1 MTNVLR
7 VSTIAA
13 QFADGVYRPTETTSN
28 LKNGQKIRR
37 NVSKTQKSVVIFARC
52 YARPYV
58 PMSHAHHC
66 ERCTDIYFGCRELT
80 RFVLF

>member
-28 LKNGQKIRR
+28 LKKRSKNQK
-37 NVSKTQKSVVIFARC
+37 K
-52 YARPYV
+52 
-58 PMSHAHHC
+58 
-66 ERCTDIYFGCRELT
+66 
-80 RFVLF
+80 RF